1 MTTLATR
8 LEKQVAFLMEA
19 DRLKSVTRATPIA
32 DGSRPE
38 NSAEHSWH
46 LALFA
51 MVLADQAPEGVDLN
65 RVIRMLIL
73 HDIVEVDAGDH
84 PIHGAVDHAAKEA
97 AEIAAADRL
106 YGLLPPD
113 QGAKFRALWDEY
125 EAEDTMD
132 AQFARALD
140 RFQPPL
146 LNLASGGTGWET
158 YQVTPKK
165 IEARVAP
172 AIKRGAPN
180 LWAFLWPRITDF
192 FGQGGD
198 RKA

>member
-1 MTTLATR
+1 MSQITAQPGDR
-8 LEKQVAFLMEA
+8 LEQQIAFLMEA
-19 DRLKSVTRATPIA
+19 ERLKTVTRATPIA

-51 MVLADQAPEGVDLN
+51 LVLGDHAETDVDLN

-84 PIHGAVDHAAKEA
+84 PIHGTVDHAAKEA

-106 YGLLPPD
+106 YGLLPPV
-113 QGAKFRALWDEY
+113 QGAELRAIWDEF
-125 EAEDTMD
+125 EAGKTAE
-132 AQFARALD
+132 ARFARALD

-146 LNLASGGTGWET
+146 LNLAAGGIGWT
-158 YQVTPKK
+158 PFDVTPEK

-172 AIKRGAPN
+172 AIRNGAPS
-180 LWAFLWPRITDF
+180 LWAYLWPRICGF
-192 FGQGGD
+192 FARD
-198 RKA
+198 